1 MSSPVAMTILSFPS
15 ERISCPFTVRLCL
28 TRNRIKDTFD
38 DPAYYRLCG
47 PGWDETSL
55 YEDPAFTQYLSSK
68 TCQGSAPSPLPS
80 AHEICSPGLQR
91 TEPSLEDLDPPKPPH
106 QLTMERRSL
115 EQRDHIG
122 REARVRGRFAQ
133 VAEWHQSILALPEL
147 KHVSRDELPNSY
159 AESKMWESRV
169 LADDARGPLDYGHN
183 AEMDIVQTLLE
194 YPGRV
199 KRGLAEMLEFTEACR
214 ADGLCFELGAGS
226 DEDDEREVG
235 EEARKIVA
243 KYRLSD
249 SDSVDQLTKDAEGAL
264 LRPTALFEC
273 LECGSGPHAY
283 PEINV
288 HWQREHWDKSV
299 WMDHSGDSDAYG
311 AAVWDEGIDVA
322 ERMLAVL
329 SDKGLP
335 EDKRHM
341 RRLDELVGEGRVFC
355 ACGDPDMETPE
366 EGLSWAELVGGRYTS
381 SVGAENADQKC
392 PERYVGEPLL
402 HPPERQRPP
411 DQDSDREVRAI
422 FSPHFQNFYSIFS
435 T

>member
-1 MSSPVAMTILSFPS
+1 MTILSFPS

-322 ERMLAVL
+322 ERILAVL
-329 SDKGLP
+329 SDKGLL
-335 EDKRHM
+335 EDERDM

-355 ACGDPDMETPE
+355 ACGDPDMETPK
-366 EGLSWAELVGGRYTS
+366 EGLSWAELVGRHCTS
-381 SVGAENADQKC
+381 SVWAEKADQEC
-392 PERYVGEPLL
+392 SERYVGEPLL
-402 HPPERQRPP
+402 HPLERQRPP
-411 DQDSDREVRAI
+411 DQDSDHEVRAI
-422 FSPHFQNFYSIFS
+422 FSTHFQIFLHYSL
-435 T
+435 